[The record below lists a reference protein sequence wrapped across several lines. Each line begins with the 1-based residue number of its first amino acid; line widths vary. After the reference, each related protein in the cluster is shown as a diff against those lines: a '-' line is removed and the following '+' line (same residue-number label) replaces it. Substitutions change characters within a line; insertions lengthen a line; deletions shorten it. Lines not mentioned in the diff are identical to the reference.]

1 MTVDPSFSILGAFVI
16 SQGKNEVPLEDS
28 STEVERNQA
37 LDACLAASELFEF
50 GITLNN
56 SVYRCRSLCSL
67 KLLHAMRCEELGCV
81 NQSREYIVELKEFVK
96 SHSVKNPSLLNQ
108 LEQYELR
115 FQKIESDQEWFYWI
129 DLIE

>member
-1 MTVDPSFSILGAFVI
+1 MAVDPSFSILGAFI
-16 SQGKNEVPLEDS
+16 GSQDKSDAPLEEN

-81 NQSREYIVELKEFVK
+81 DGRTIYLTDELYGVRMYANRLIRLTTKTKPNKEK
-96 SHSVKNPSLLNQ
+96 T
-108 LEQYELR
+108 YES
-115 FQKIESDQEWFYWI
+115 KTIS
-129 DLIE
+129 